1 MSEAP
6 AASTAT
12 TADLADLADLAE
24 CDDEDRT
31 GPLTEA
37 LAEDVRE
44 SSRSW
49 RRVALIWGAA
59 WHFAL
64 TVGVLLVVGGH
75 KPLWLLLPLAVISAS
90 WIFLE
95 YPWLVD
101 RVRSY
106 KVVYYHLAITSVLSF
121 VLVWADSDLTF
132 MASIVLSQFSPLTGY
147 RPRGIAILT
156 GGAAVL
162 TLPVAL
168 RGGFDGGSLVGWG
181 LTAGSA
187 LLFNL
192 FIGGFFVEMLNDHE
206 RRGTLIRELEATRAQ
221 LELAHHDAGVRQERE
236 RLAREIHDTL
246 AQGFTSLLML
256 VQAAEATL
264 DTDPAATRQRLELA
278 ARTARENL
286 AEARALIGGD
296 PTAGLPLDA
305 ALHRAAA
312 RIGEELG
319 IATSVAIEGDP
330 RPLSANIQVVT
341 LRVAQEALANVRKHA
356 HAGSAA
362 VRLVYGA
369 AGLRL
374 SVEDDGVGM
383 DIGADFSSPSSA
395 DSGSGSDS
403 GSDAGASLSAAPAAR
418 SASASSSS
426 SRSDAEAAS
435 NTGAS
440 PSAAPTARSGSASV
454 PSSRPA
460 SGFGLRSM
468 RERVAQ
474 VGGTVTVTSAPGAGT
489 RVEAEVPYE

>member
-1 MSEAP
+1 MSE
-6 AASTAT
+6 T
-12 TADLADLADLAE
+12 TAAGAGDVVDVAGPADAADVADTADPAE
-24 CDDEDRT
+24 CADESRT

-37 LAEDVRE
+37 LAEDARE

-64 TVGVLLVVGGH
+64 MIAALLVVGGH
-75 KPLWLLLPLAVISAS
+75 KSLWLLLPLAVISAS

-101 RVRSY
+101 RVHSY
-106 KVVYYHLAITSVLSF
+106 NVVYYHLAISSVLSF
-121 VLVWADSDLTF
+121 VLVWADADLTF

-156 GGAAVL
+156 CGAAVL
-162 TLPVAL
+162 SLPIAL
-168 RGGFDGGSLVGWG
+168 RGGFDGGSLIGWA

-206 RRGTLIRELEATRAQ
+206 RRGTLIQELEATRAQ
-221 LELAHHDAGVRQERE
+221 LELANHDAGVRQERE

-286 AEARALIGGD
+286 AEARALICSQSNGGYATGD
-296 PTAGLPLDA
+296 PLAGLPLDA

-319 IATSVAIEGDP
+319 IATSVAIDGDP

-356 HAGSAA
+356 QAGSAC

-369 AGLRL
+369 A
-374 SVEDDGVGM
+374 
-383 DIGADFSSPSSA
+383 
-395 DSGSGSDS
+395 
-403 GSDAGASLSAAPAAR
+403 
-418 SASASSSS
+418 
-426 SRSDAEAAS
+426 
-435 NTGAS
+435 
-440 PSAAPTARSGSASV
+440 
-454 PSSRPA
+454 
-460 SGFGLRSM
+460 
-468 RERVAQ
+468 
-474 VGGTVTVTSAPGAGT
+474 
-489 RVEAEVPYE
+489 